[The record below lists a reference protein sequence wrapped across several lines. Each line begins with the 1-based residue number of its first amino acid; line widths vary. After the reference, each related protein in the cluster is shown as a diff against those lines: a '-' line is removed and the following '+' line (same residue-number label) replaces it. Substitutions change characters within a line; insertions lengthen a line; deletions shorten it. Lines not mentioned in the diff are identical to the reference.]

1 MHDPEV
7 LAHRLTIPWP
17 GHRYGLELVNVWHR
31 EPGGNDSLTVCGRN
45 SYWRWHIHHWR
56 LSFPVLMMWRR
67 RLLTRCEGCGGRHT
81 KTNPVSYSR
90 RGRGDDRSDPLW
102 RGERQL
108 DHSECSSIW
117 AAHQVCQCPA
127 PILSNGNYGQCADCG
142 KHRSWQQGSTT
153 GREPSI
159 VQRYLASIP
168 EGRSIPDDRR
178 AWVRE
183 QWADQWLGF
192 GIDEITGWL
201 TAARLKPLVV
211 QSLPGT
217 VEEMAVLLAVAVKP
231 ES

>member
-67 RLLTRCEGCGGRHT
+67 RLLTRCEWCGGRHT

-183 QWADQWLGF
+183 QWAK
-192 GIDEITGWL
+192 
-201 TAARLKPLVV
+201 AAAER
-211 QSLPGT
+211 
-217 VEEMAVLLAVAVKP
+217 EARNA
-231 ES
+231 